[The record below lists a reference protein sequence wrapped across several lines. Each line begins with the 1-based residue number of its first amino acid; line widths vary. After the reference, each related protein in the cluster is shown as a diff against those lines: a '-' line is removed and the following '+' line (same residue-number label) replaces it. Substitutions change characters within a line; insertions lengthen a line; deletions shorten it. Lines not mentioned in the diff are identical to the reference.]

1 MSGDMGRSSAKAV
14 HALVYG
20 RVQGVG
26 FRYWARTTAAG
37 LALTGWVRNL
47 DNGSVELFFQGSE
60 QRVDR
65 FSLLLQ
71 KGPPGAL
78 VDRVEA
84 RPIAPRS
91 SYTRFSITV

>member
-1 MSGDMGRSSAKAV
+1 M

-47 DNGSVELFFQGSE
+47 TDGSVELFFQGSDD
-60 QRVDR
+60 RVER
-65 FSLLLQ
+65 FSQLLE
-71 KGPPGAL
+71 KGPAGAQ
-78 VDRVEA
+78 VDRVRV
-84 RPIAPRS
+84 RPIAPRP
-91 SYTRFSITV
+91 SYRQFSITV